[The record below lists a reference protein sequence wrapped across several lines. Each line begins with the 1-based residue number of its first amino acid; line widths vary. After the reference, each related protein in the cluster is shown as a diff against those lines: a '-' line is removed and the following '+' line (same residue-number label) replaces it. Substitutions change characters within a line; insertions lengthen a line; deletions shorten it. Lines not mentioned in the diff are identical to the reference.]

1 MGGGEDLSDLSS
13 VVYKAYCVETRCE
26 YDRIEW
32 IEMTTMA
39 KIGIIVPV
47 YDVELY
53 LNRCIDSIL
62 EQTFEDFEVILID
75 DGSTDRSGRICDE
88 YAEVDARIQV
98 VHKDNSGVAD
108 TRNKGL
114 EIVKTEYITFIDAD
128 DYVDSHYL
136 ETLYNLMKKYK
147 GDLVISYHIVLQED
161 GGRKSK
167 GRDRK
172 DRKTFGEAIVSKA
185 EVYKAMLGNEG
196 MITSVWGKLYH
207 RNLFETVRYPVGEIY
222 EDMSVISDIVE
233 RSCRI
238 VATSY
243 SGYYYIQRTGSIT
256 HGTPSLKH
264 MILLHNE
271 EQLMHLIQDKYPE
284 IEGIAKRHYFWSCFY
299 LLHLLITESE
309 YELQI
314 KELQNKIKA
323 EWRFLIFGKETSLM
337 ERGATFCLMM
347 GLPFYRMLIFIC
359 RYFGIRNI

>member
-1 MGGGEDLSDLSS
+1 ME
-13 VVYKAYCVETRCE
+13 
-26 YDRIEW
+26 
-32 IEMTTMA
+32 

-47 YDVELY
+47 YNVEIY
-53 LNRCIDSIL
+53 LRRCIESIL
-62 EQTFEDFEVILID
+62 KQTFEDFEVILID

-88 YAEVDARIQV
+88 YAKKDARIQV

-114 EIVKTEYITFIDAD
+114 EIVETEYITFIDAD

-136 ETLYNLMKKYK
+136 ETLYNLMKKYN

-161 GGRKSK
+161 RGRKSK
-167 GRDRK
+167 GRNRRDKRTCK
-172 DRKTFGEAIVSKA
+172 EAIVSKA

-207 RNLFETVRYPVGEIY
+207 RNLFQTVRYPVGEIY
-222 EDMSVISDIVE
+222 EDMSVISEIVE
-233 RSCRI
+233 KSRRI

-243 SGYYYIQRTGSIT
+243 SGYYYIQRSGSIT
-256 HGTPSLKH
+256 HGTPSLEH

-284 IEGIAKRHYFWSCFY
+284 IGGTAKRHYFWSCFY
-299 LLHLLITESE
+299 LLHMLITESE
-309 YELQI
+309 YEPQV
-314 KELQNKIKA
+314 KELRNKIKS

-337 ERGATFCLMM
+337 ERGATVCLMT
-347 GLPFYRMLIFIC
+347 GLSFYKILVSIC
-359 RYFGIRNI
+359 RHIGIGNI